1 MLAIASVINELSL
14 NFRQKQV
21 REVTHQLLDMM
32 KGNPIFKPPCRH
44 HNTVSRVLLSRHAEH

>member
-32 KGNPIFKPPCRH
+32 KEIPFSSH
-44 HNTVSRVLLSRHAEH
+44 RVVILSHVFFY